1 MASFGLK
8 SDSKPKRQMEK
19 QSWPC
24 SEKEER
30 VAL

>member
-1 MASFGLK
+1 MATLGLK
-8 SDSKPKRQMEK
+8 SDSKPKRQVDK